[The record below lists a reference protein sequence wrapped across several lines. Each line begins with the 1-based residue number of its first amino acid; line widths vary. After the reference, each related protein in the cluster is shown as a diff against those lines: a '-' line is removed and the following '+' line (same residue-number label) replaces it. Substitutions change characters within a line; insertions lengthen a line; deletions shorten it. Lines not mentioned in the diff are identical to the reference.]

1 MSYPSVDDT
10 EMLTLR
16 DTPGKQSTIAYVGTY
31 PPNACGIAT
40 FLLDLVNSTDLAG
53 LRSIVMAVS
62 EDPIEYDDPK
72 VVLRLEQQK
81 LSDYVLAADTV
92 KRQGASLL
100 CIQHEYG
107 IYGCDHGYYILE
119 LADRCDVPIVVTL
132 HTVLPDP
139 SPMQREVILRL
150 AERATA
156 FVVMA
161 HKGVEL
167 LERYGIA
174 RSKIRMIPHGAPMV
188 VGGAEKL
195 AKNKFGLSD
204 RKVISTFG
212 LISPNKG
219 IEDAIDALPEVVL
232 NHPEV
237 LYLILGQ
244 THPAIVKRYGEEYRE
259 SLEAQVDRLG
269 LRNHVQ
275 FVNRYL
281 SLQDLLDYLLATD
294 IYVTPYYANPNQITS
309 GTLAYAMGA
318 GKVIVS
324 TPYTH
329 AEELLA
335 DGRGYLF
342 PFRYSPTLSGIIS
355 ELLDHPEEYQ
365 ATKALATEFGKT
377 ISWPRVGI
385 DYIKLYGEAIGSEF
399 DVDRRISRA
408 LALLESQ
415 KL

>member
-1 MSYPSVDDT
+1 MSSIPLSS
-10 EMLTLR
+10 E
-16 DTPGKQSTIAYVGTY
+16 PNGSPTIAYIGTY

-40 FLLDLVNSTDLAG
+40 FLLDLVSSTDLAG
-53 LRSIVMAVS
+53 LRSVVVAVS
-62 EDPIEYDDPK
+62 DDPIEYDDPK
-72 VVLRLEQQK
+72 VCISIDKENLD
-81 LSDYVLAADTV
+81 DYSRAAETI

-107 IYGCDHGYYILE
+107 IYGGDHGRYILV
-119 LADRCDVPIVVTL
+119 LAEQCDVPIVVTL

-139 SPMQREVILRL
+139 TPTQREIIVRL
-150 AERATA
+150 SERATA
-156 FVVMA
+156 LVVMA
-161 HKGVEL
+161 NKGVEL
-167 LERYGIA
+167 LERYGVE

-195 AKNKFGLSD
+195 AKEKFGLTG

-232 NHPEV
+232 KHPDV
-237 LYLILGQ
+237 LYLVLGQ
-244 THPAIVKRYGEEYRE
+244 THPSIIKHHGEEYRE
-259 SLEAQVDRLG
+259 SLEAQVERLG
-269 LRNHVQ
+269 LWGHVQ

-335 DGRGYLF
+335 DGRGFLY

-355 ELLDHPEEYQ
+355 ELLENPDMYQ
-365 ATKALATEFGKT
+365 RTKALATEFGKT
-377 ISWPRVGI
+377 ITWPRVGV
-385 DYIKLYGEAIGSEF
+385 DYLKLYGEAIVSDF
-399 DVDRRISRA
+399 DVDHRIERA
-408 LALLESQ
+408 LTLVESQ
-415 KL
+415 QI